1 MITIRRMKPEDVPE
15 VYEIEKSLF
24 SVPWSEASFR
34 EVTEKDRYVFF
45 VASDLTR
52 ILGFAGMSVVDTEAD
67 ITNVAVRK
75 EEQRNG
81 IGRALMKVLKGY
93 ARDHGIETVFLE
105 VRASNDPAIALYESE
120 GFRQV
125 GQRKDYYESPRED
138 ALIYTLNLS
147 EYEEPH
153 CS

>member
-34 EVTEKDRYVFF
+34 EITEKDLYVFF

-81 IGRALMKVLKGY
+81 IGRALMKVLKAY
-93 ARDHGIETVFLE
+93 ARDHGIEKIFLE
-105 VRASNDPAIALYESE
+105 VRASNDPAITLYESE

-125 GQRKDYYESPRED
+125 GRRKDYYEIPRED
-138 ALIYTLNLS
+138 ACIYVLDLS

>member
-34 EVTEKDRYVFF
+34 EVTEKDLYVFF

-81 IGRALMKVLKGY
+81 IGRALMKVLKAY

>member
-34 EVTEKDRYVFF
+34 EVTEKDLYVFF

-81 IGRALMKVLKGY
+81 IGRALMKVLKAY
-93 ARDHGIETVFLE
+93 ARDHGIKTVFLE
-105 VRASNDPAIALYESE
+105 VRASNDPAIALYERE

-125 GQRKDYYESPRED
+125 GQRKDYYEFPRED